1 MRAAS
6 VLGALAVAL
15 VVQTSL
21 AGLSFRS
28 AGLVNLVLVTVVY
41 VAIAFGPVAGLLAG
55 TAGGLVQDSLSG
67 GIVGIGG
74 LSKTLVG
81 FVVGVLSAQF
91 IVSQPLPRFV
101 MFVGATV
108 AHELCFQAL
117 LALVESH
124 ALVLKYSTLL
134 TQAVV
139 NGVIGILAFYTV
151 EQSPT
156 MIARRRARRATLGR
170 RGGY

>member
-1 MRAAS
+1 MRAAG
-6 VLGALAVAL
+6 VLAALAVAL
-15 VVQTSL
+15 LVQTTL
-21 AGLSFRS
+21 AGVSFRS
-28 AGLVNLVLVTVVY
+28 AGLVNLVLVAVVY
-41 VAIAFGPVAGLLAG
+41 VAIGYGPVAGLLAG
-55 TAGGLVQDSLSG
+55 TAGGLVQDALSG

-101 MFVGATV
+101 MFVGATL
-108 AHELCFQAL
+108 AHEVCFQAL
-117 LALVESH
+117 LALVESRPF
-124 ALVLKYSTLL
+124 AVSYSAIL
-134 TQAVV
+134 TQAAI
-139 NGVIGILAFYTV
+139 NGTIGIFAFYLV

-170 RGGY
+170 RGY